1 MITQIYSIQNVE
13 EALAC
18 AKAGADRIGVLVG
31 EKDGPFPCAV
41 SKEEAKKIFEALKG
55 KAMRVLISVKK
66 TTEKIVLRS
75 EERRVGKECRSRWSP
90 YH

>member
-41 SKEEAKKIFEALKG
+41 SKEEAKKIFEA
-55 KAMRVLISVKK
+55 
-66 TTEKIVLRS
+66 
-75 EERRVGKECRSRWSP
+75 
-90 YH
+90 

>member
-31 EKDGPFPCAV
+31 EKDGPF
-41 SKEEAKKIFEALKG
+41 SLR
-55 KAMRVLISVKK
+55 RVQR
-66 TTEKIVLRS
+66 RS
-75 EERRVGKECRSRWSP
+75 EKNF
-90 YH
+90 